1 MSADL
6 DNGSR
11 GEKPMKEW
19 RVTYEV
25 RIGADTWRRDETGP
39 YSQKNNAWREFTKRR
54 DMPDVYRNVAIQER
68 TVTYGDWLDYAVV
81 APEQIAFNFRVRTF
95 PKDGTA

>member
-1 MSADL
+1 MKDVS
-6 DNGSR
+6 
-11 GEKPMKEW
+11 KEW

-25 RIGADTWRRDETGP
+25 RIGADTWHRAEIGP

-68 TVTYGDWLDYAVV
+68 TVESTVTYGDWLDYSEGNSRKGEVM
-81 APEQIAFNFRVRTF
+81 EQLDEVK
-95 PKDGTA
+95 P